1 MLHAHSGLR
10 WIALILII
18 IAVVN
23 AFIGLKQSK
32 DFSKKDKMINL
43 FTLIFFHIQLLIG
56 LALFFTSPKVQFT
69 SGFMKETI
77 LRFFAIEHPLM
88 MLIAIALVTVGY
100 SKSKKEVDSS
110 KKFRKIVLFYTL
122 ALIITLIA
130 IPWPFRTELGAAWF

>member
-100 SKSKKEVDSS
+100 SKSKKELDSS